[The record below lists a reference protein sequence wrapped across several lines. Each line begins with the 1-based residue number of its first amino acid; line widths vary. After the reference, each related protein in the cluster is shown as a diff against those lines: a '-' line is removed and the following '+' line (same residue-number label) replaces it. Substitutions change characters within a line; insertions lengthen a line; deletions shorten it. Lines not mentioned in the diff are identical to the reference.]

1 MPKRKIYLQNKPLEE
16 ARKLFF
22 QKLQERKA
30 TLGSE
35 EVLTVESRG
44 RITSAPV
51 FAQLSSPH
59 YFAAA
64 MDGYAVNAAATFG
77 ATETEPKLLKID
89 IDIFAIDTGQPLPPN
104 TNAVIMVEH
113 VFEVEPGV
121 LEIREPTAPWEN
133 VRTIGEDILKTEMIL
148 PANHQ
153 IRPVDLGALL
163 SGGVKK
169 IKVLRRPRVAI
180 LPTGNELV
188 PPGEMPQPG
197 QIIESNTY
205 VFAGQIADWGG
216 EAVRF
221 PIIEDNFTSIKEAL
235 CKAAKEYDLVI
246 VSAGS
251 SAGRRDFTAAVIE
264 EVGEL
269 YVHGVALRPGKPVI
283 LGFIGE
289 TPVVGVPGYPVA
301 AFVIMEQFV
310 RPLLLKWQNIPDKG
324 RPVHEARIAR
334 RVVSSLKEEEF
345 LRVKAGILNNKLTV
359 TPLARGAGVTMSLV
373 RADGIV
379 CIPQQKEGLEAGE
392 KVMVELLRPLEEL
405 EKTITC
411 IGSHDL
417 ALDLLNDLLRR
428 RYPEYSLASAHVGSM
443 GGIMALKRG
452 EAHLAGMHLLDE
464 KSGEYNIPYL
474 ERLLPG
480 EEIILVNLLYR
491 EQGLIVKRGNP
502 KNITKIEDLKR
513 NDLEFINRQKG
524 AGTRLLLDFELKRL
538 NINPAEVN
546 GYEREEY
553 NHLAVAAAVAGGGA
567 DVGLGILAAA
577 RALDLDFV
585 PLARERY
592 DLAIPLRF
600 WETDSCQKLME
611 IIKSAAF
618 REKVE
623 SLGGYDLSDSGKII
637 WTAHP
642 NKGKGAGR

>member
-392 KVMVELLRPLEEL
+392 KVMVELLRPLEEI